1 MSKSAF
7 AGWGFLLAVVLFCV
21 WYTVAANY
29 SYGAVS
35 GTYNFRENR
44 ETSTLILKE
53 DRSFQQELSS
63 NGKLESAR
71 GSWRRIGEGG
81 VVFSKEFLRMTGQE
95 VRSDGQ
101 ADGEVKKKFGLF
113 LSIHLSPDP
122 GGPVFHKQ
130 LFR

>member
-1 MSKSAF
+1 MSKSAL
-7 AGWGFLLAVVLFCV
+7 AGWGFLLAIVLFCA
-21 WYTVAANY
+21 WYIIAANY

-35 GTYNFRENR
+35 GTYNFRENG

-53 DRSFQQELSS
+53 DHSFQQELSR

-101 ADGEVKKKFGLF
+101 ADGEVKKTFALF
-113 LSIHLSPDP
+113 LSIYLTPDP
-122 GGPVFHKQ
+122 GGPVFRKE

>member
-1 MSKSAF
+1 MSKSAL
-7 AGWGFLLAVVLFCV
+7 ADCGFLLAIVLFCV
-21 WYTVAANY
+21 WYTIAANY

-35 GTYNFRENR
+35 GTYNFGENR
-44 ETSTLILKE
+44 EASTLILKE
-53 DRSFQQELSS
+53 DHSFQQGLSS

-113 LSIHLSPDP
+113 LSIHLNPDP
-122 GGPVFHKQ
+122 GGPVFHKE